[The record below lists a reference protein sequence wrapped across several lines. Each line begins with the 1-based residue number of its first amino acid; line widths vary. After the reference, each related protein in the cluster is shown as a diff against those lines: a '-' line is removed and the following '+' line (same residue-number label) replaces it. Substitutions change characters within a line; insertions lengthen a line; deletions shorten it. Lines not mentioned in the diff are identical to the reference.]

1 MPELGV
7 TMASCMNVPAPS
19 ILSGFNIKLI
29 NENRKPLREIPPSR
43 EYVRTNFDMRIGE
56 KLFYLLQKEIPN
68 IRMVITVMVTMFT
81 CFRDP

>member
-1 MPELGV
+1 MGTMKFPFSALELF
-7 TMASCMNVPAPS
+7 
-19 ILSGFNIKLI
+19 L
-29 NENRKPLREIPPSR
+29 NRKPLREFPPSR

-56 KLFYLLQKEIPN
+56 KLFYLLQKEIPT